1 MGVRT
6 GARTGLAIVAGLFA
20 VLLIV
25 QVFLAGLGVFDSPT
39 AFATHR
45 DFGYTIGL
53 LILPLI
59 ILALLGRAPKGL
71 VGLTILIAVQMT
83 LQSVFV
89 AMRESNPA
97 VAALH
102 PVNGVLMLIV
112 TIVVAKWAWA
122 IRNEP
127 APGAA
132 PADAAAPSAVT
143 SDAAT

>member
-1 MGVRT
+1 MGVRA
-6 GARTGLAIVAGLFA
+6 GARAGSAIIAGLFA

-59 ILALLGRAPKGL
+59 ILALVGRVPKGL
-71 VGLTILIAVQMT
+71 VGLVILLAVQMT

-89 AMRESNPA
+89 AMRENNPA

-102 PVNGVLMLIV
+102 PVNGMLMLVV
-112 TIVVAKWAWA
+112 TIVIAKWAWA
-122 IRNEP
+122 IR
-127 APGAA
+127 
-132 PADAAAPSAVT
+132 
-143 SDAAT
+143 AAT

>member
-1 MGVRT
+1 MRFRT

-20 VLLIV
+20 ALLIV
-25 QVFLAGLGVFDSPT
+25 QVFLAGLGVFDSPS

-45 DFGYTIGL
+45 DFGYMIGL

-59 ILALLGRAPKGL
+59 ILALVGRAPKGL

-89 AMRESNPA
+89 AMRASNPA

-112 TIVVAKWAWA
+112 TIVVARWAWA
-122 IRNEP
+122 IRDEP
-127 APGAA
+127 AAA
-132 PADAAAPSAVT
+132 PAETSAPSVVSSDVT
-143 SDAAT
+143 T

>member
-1 MGVRT
+1 MRLRS

-20 VLLIV
+20 VLIIV
-25 QVFLAGLGVFDSPT
+25 QVFLAGLGVFDSPS

-53 LILPLI
+53 LILPII
-59 ILALLGRAPKGL
+59 ILALVGRAPKGL

-102 PVNGVLMLIV
+102 PVNGVLMLLV
-112 TIVVAKWAWA
+112 TIVVARWAWA
-122 IRNEP
+122 IRD
-127 APGAA
+127 APDPV
-132 PADAAAPSAVT
+132 PADGAAPSAVS
-143 SDAAT
+143 SDVAT

>member
-1 MGVRT
+1 MSLRVA
-6 GARTGLAIVAGLFA
+6 ARTGLAIVAGLFA
-20 VLLIV
+20 ALLLV
-25 QVFLAGLGVFDSPT
+25 QVFLAGLGVFDGPS

-53 LILPLI
+53 LILPII
-59 ILALLGRAPKGL
+59 ILALVGRTPKGL

-89 AMRESNPA
+89 AMRATNPG

-112 TIVVAKWAWA
+112 TIVIARWAWA
-122 IRNEP
+122 IRHEP
-127 APGAA
+127 ARNVA
-132 PADAAAPSAVT
+132 PAPAASTAPSDV
-143 SDAAT
+143 AT

>member
-1 MGVRT
+1 MRLRT
-6 GARTGLAIVAGLFA
+6 AARTGLAIVAGVFA
-20 VLLIV
+20 ALIIV
-25 QVFLAGLGVFDSPT
+25 QVFLAGLGVFDSPA

-45 DFGYTIGL
+45 DFGYAIGL
-53 LILPLI
+53 LILPII
-59 ILALLGRAPKGL
+59 ILALVGRAPKGL
-71 VGLTILIAVQMT
+71 VGLTVLIAVQMT

-112 TIVVAKWAWA
+112 TIGIARWAWS
-122 IRNEP
+122 IRHEP
-127 APGAA
+127 APAPAGATAPGAA
-132 PADAAAPSAVT
+132 S